1 MKKDEHKAKLAIAV
15 EAMRVRCWHQH
26 LDWQAKA
33 VKRVSDM
40 LNASYNKALDELNK
54 RHERELARRDA
65 ILAGANRQLG
75 KYERQIGDLHREIN
89 ELKKGRKRGR

>member
-26 LDWQAKA
+26 LEWQAKA
-33 VKRVSDM
+33 VKRISEV
-40 LNASYNKALDELNK
+40 LNASYRSALDELNK
-54 RHERELARRDA
+54 RHTSELARRDA

-75 KYERQIGDLHREIN
+75 KYERQIGELHREIN